1 LTAVGLGL
9 RGRTAVLAVKGAL
22 VGVLSVLAAVL
33 VSASLDGLAPSPL
46 GVSPLPPA
54 LLYVPFVVAFAGP
67 MAAKA
72 VKLRT
77 PWLYAAPVAWIALA
91 SCVGLAGHHLAVTA
105 VVYVL
110 CHAGLAPLEER
121 LREKYPADSH

>member
-1 LTAVGLGL
+1 MKSAL
-9 RGRTAVLAVKGAL
+9 RGAVAGLLSLA
-22 VGVLSVLAAVL
+22 AAVL
-33 VSASLDGLAPSPL
+33 VSVSLDGLAPSPL

-54 LLYVPFVVAFAGP
+54 LLYVPFVLAFAGP

-72 VKLRT
+72 VGLRT

-91 SCVGLAGHHLAVTA
+91 SCVGLAGAPAGRSVTA
-105 VVYVL
+105 AVYVL
-110 CHAGLAPLEER
+110 CHAGLAPLGER